1 VSGFDEP
8 MHELIL
14 GSLDLIGRTPQG
26 DDYTISALGDNA
38 SWGNPVPITTAIKG
52 LLSSAGSSVTL
63 TGWDNRE
70 VFLRVTITGTTGDG
84 LAAGERA
91 LFAQL
96 GRRNTLTWTPPGG
109 FATASVF
116 EVEFSEVD
124 FEFDDKDEVA
134 LRRAFGVKFICRPFV
149 RAAELTYSPVM
160 SAPPPPVAPVIVTVD
175 DCNSTTGWTSTPSPV
190 AATGGYVYNS
200 TRAEGGPNR
209 YVSLSRAGSID
220 MSSTLYLVVEWR
232 RDLGDGSAVW
242 EPPLL
247 NATAF
252 TGPPGEPYWRSPLQ
266 TTILDESWAQS
277 IWAFPSGGTL
287 PQLIFAASLWGVART
302 DLHRLHI
309 RNINR
314 TDKIPSNGSPG
325 HQLSRTINVEGS
337 APTTGTVHLWHD
349 DADIGDV
356 LIHTSS
362 TRNGMFSLE
371 PFKIDHTSTPSVG
384 TVSGSTKSLT
394 STLKY
399 WVPASLFDPDR
410 ATGYLLLGR
419 LSREGTG
426 VITIEARSLASNGV
440 TLVTAGRVHTYTVS
454 PPTLPTQTVLTMAA
468 MHMPTHRVGDRGV
481 VELKITLADPV
492 GTPTLDDLWLVDVQ
506 TGALTWIDA
515 DKSQRHLWQEEPT
528 VTSPLPRVRSALT
541 NDGSTSMDVDA
552 TSYMPHR
559 LNPGEMYV
567 YSVSTAAP
575 SSKLQIEYFKR
586 DPFHSGG

>member
-1 VSGFDEP
+1 MSFPDPMAVYYGDLCLTEPPYLFAFDADFGAGEVVYEE
-8 MHELIL
+8 MAGLFADGEMVT
-14 GSLDLIGRTPQG
+14 SDRT
-26 DDYTISALGDNA
+26 S
-38 SWGNPVPITTAIKG
+38 
-52 LLSSAGSSVTL
+52 
-63 TGWDNRE
+63 NRE
-70 VFLRVTITGTTGDG
+70 LNVGVWIEAPT
-84 LAAGERA
+84 LAQISEPEAA
-91 LFAQL
+91 LMAETQKRL
-96 GRRNTLTWTPPGG
+96 NTLTVYPGDG
-109 FATASVF
+109 GEPFVF
-116 EVEFSEVD
+116 ETFQAQPNHDRTE
-124 FEFDDKDEVA
+124 A
-134 LRRAFGVKFICRPFV
+134 LEMAGMRLFPLSIPARPFV

-160 SAPPPPVAPVIVTVD
+160 SAPAPPVAPVIVTVD
-175 DCNSTTGWTSTPSPV
+175 DCNSTTGWESTPSPI
-190 AATGGYVYNS
+190 ATTGGYVYNS
-200 TRAEGGPNR
+200 TPGTGAITLTRT
-209 YVSLSRAGSID
+209 GSFD
-220 MSSTLYLVVEWR
+220 TTATRYLVIEWAR
-232 RDLGDGSAVW
+232 VAKDGSRVWAPPNIQAPAPLGDGR
-242 EPPLL
+242 
-247 NATAF
+247 NAIA
-252 TGPPGEPYWRSPLQ
+252 
-266 TTILDESWAQS
+266 TTFLDESWGQS
-277 IWAFPSGGTL
+277 TYDLDGLGVVGSFRVGAFDEGERRTVTL
-287 PQLIFAASLWGVART
+287 RV
-302 DLHRLHI
+302 
-309 RNINR
+309 RNIMR
-314 TDKIPSNGSPG
+314 TDKIPTGSPG

-349 DADIGDV
+349 STDIGDV

-419 LSREGTG
+419 LSREGAG

-440 TLVTAGRVHTYTVS
+440 TLVTAGRVHTYTVA

-492 GTPTLDDLWLVDVQ
+492 GTPVLDDLWLVDVQ

-559 LNPGEMYV
+559 RNPGEMYV

-575 SSKLQIEYFKR
+575 SSQLQLEYFKR
-586 DPFHSGG
+586 DPFHAGG